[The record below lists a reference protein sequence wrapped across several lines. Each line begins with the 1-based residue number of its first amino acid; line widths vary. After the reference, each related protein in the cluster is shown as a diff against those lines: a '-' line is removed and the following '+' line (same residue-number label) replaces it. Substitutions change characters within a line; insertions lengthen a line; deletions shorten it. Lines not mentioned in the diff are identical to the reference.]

1 MPLSI
6 LTPSNSAVAIFSKLK
21 SRRLHQGQ
29 GLPLDV
35 RSLTAMGRS
44 FWLNRRRRSKAQLF
58 GQSGQQQPDECCSGF
73 GAQPQEEE
81 MSMLVVGEEW
91 ASRVRMMREE
101 ASEGWRRRR
110 GRRPRQGERMAAWW
124 WHCYSLRGRTTWS
137 GSHQQRL
144 NMRLIISQLMWEKN
158 DTYFFRQTT

>member
-21 SRRLHQGQ
+21 SRRLHQGH
-29 GLPLDV
+29 V
-35 RSLTAMGRS
+35 RSLTAMEIS

-91 ASRVRMMREE
+91 ASRVRMMRGE
-101 ASEGWRRRR
+101 ASEGGRR